1 MVLKRIYDFF
11 VQPVIDLVE
20 QAISWIF
27 PMPEIPD
34 FGDSLAEDY
43 AKGVLLNKVSSNASI
58 PIVYGT
64 RKIGGT
70 RIFVETSG
78 EDNQYLYVAFV
89 LCEGEINAISK
100 IYIDEKELIVDNA
113 YAHGTA
119 QTSTGLRSVIGGS
132 ASTESTTDIIV
143 QPFFGT
149 DNQVASSTLTALSSW
164 GSNHKLSGL
173 CYLAFRFNWNQDVFG
188 QIPNI
193 TAIIQGKKV
202 VAYNSSSVAQT
213 SAFSTNPAWCLLDY
227 LTNERY
233 GKGLAISQ
241 INIPSF
247 YTASGVCDTN
257 VTPYTSGSA
266 INIFDCNG
274 VIDTSAKVLDNVRAI
289 INGCRGFLPY
299 TSGKYSLVIE
309 TTGSAS
315 VTLTQDD
322 IIGGI
327 NIKGETLNT
336 KYNRVIVTYTDPEE
350 NYQANTVQ
358 FPPIDDSGEASADR
372 HATMK
377 TLDTKVLEGF
387 FDFSKTITNYYQ
399 AQEMAEIIL
408 RRSRDAIQVDIK
420 ASAEATNISI
430 GDIIGITHSS
440 PSWTAKTFRVLGMGL
455 NEDHTVD
462 LNCIEHN
469 DSIYTWSSK
478 PVKSTTPNTT
488 LPNPFTVG
496 APASITLTDELIEY
510 SEGVAL
516 TRLNI
521 LIGASTDKFIQY
533 YIVEA
538 KLSTESDFKVV
549 AKGVSL
555 NYEMLN
561 VLDDKTYNVRAKAIN
576 TLGVSSSYV
585 TANRL
590 IVGATEPP
598 SDVVNFSVN
607 MQGSNQMQL
616 NWDSVDDLDIAY
628 YEIRYQNV
636 SSNSQWNK
644 SVNWLQ
650 VPRSSGTT
658 TTVNARTGAF
668 LIKAVDKL
676 GNESNNETIIYSNIA
691 SLQAFKVVQTIT
703 ETISAGTFDSDVAL
717 TDRSGTSSIVLDTIT
732 DFDDTVGNFDSP
744 SGDFDLGGTDT
755 TSNVT
760 YSSANIDNE
769 GFYSFANS
777 FSLSAVY
784 DCSFASNITIDQ
796 IEDPYDLFDSGR
808 GFTNFDDAPAP
819 FDGND
824 PTNATAQIQVASSET
839 SLGDCTVY
847 YNLNSAGTYKGRYFK
862 FRLRLANKNNKVVP
876 FVSGLSIT
884 LNMEKRDET
893 GEDIASTTSAKAITY
908 TNKFYANP
916 SIGIAAQNMATGDFY
931 TISNKAVTGFTIQFF
946 NSSGSGVNR
955 TFDYMA
961 RGYGLG

>member
-241 INIPSF
+241 IDIPSF

-327 NIKGETLNT
+327 SIKGETLNT
-336 KYNRVIVTYTDPEE
+336 KYNRVIVTYTDPDE

-744 SGDFDLGGTDT
+744 SGDFDLG
-755 TSNVT
+755 
-760 YSSANIDNE
+760 
-769 GFYSFANS
+769 
-777 FSLSAVY
+777 
-784 DCSFASNITIDQ
+784 
-796 IEDPYDLFDSGR
+796 
-808 GFTNFDDAPAP
+808 
-819 FDGND
+819 
-824 PTNATAQIQVASSET
+824 
-839 SLGDCTVY
+839 
-847 YNLNSAGTYKGRYFK
+847 
-862 FRLRLANKNNKVVP
+862 
-876 FVSGLSIT
+876 
-884 LNMEKRDET
+884 
-893 GEDIASTTSAKAITY
+893 
-908 TNKFYANP
+908 
-916 SIGIAAQNMATGDFY
+916 
-931 TISNKAVTGFTIQFF
+931 
-946 NSSGSGVNR
+946 
-955 TFDYMA
+955 
-961 RGYGLG
+961 

>member
-241 INIPSF
+241 IDIPSF
-247 YTASGVCDTN
+247 YSASGVCDTN

-336 KYNRVIVTYTDPEE
+336 KYNRVIVTYTDPDE

-387 FDFSKTITNYYQ
+387 FDFSKTITNY
-399 AQEMAEIIL
+399 
-408 RRSRDAIQVDIK
+408 
-420 ASAEATNISI
+420 
-430 GDIIGITHSS
+430 
-440 PSWTAKTFRVLGMGL
+440 
-455 NEDHTVD
+455 
-462 LNCIEHN
+462 
-469 DSIYTWSSK
+469 
-478 PVKSTTPNTT
+478 
-488 LPNPFTVG
+488 
-496 APASITLTDELIEY
+496 
-510 SEGVAL
+510 
-516 TRLNI
+516 
-521 LIGASTDKFIQY
+521 
-533 YIVEA
+533 
-538 KLSTESDFKVV
+538 
-549 AKGVSL
+549 
-555 NYEMLN
+555 
-561 VLDDKTYNVRAKAIN
+561 
-576 TLGVSSSYV
+576 
-585 TANRL
+585 
-590 IVGATEPP
+590 
-598 SDVVNFSVN
+598 
-607 MQGSNQMQL
+607 
-616 NWDSVDDLDIAY
+616 
-628 YEIRYQNV
+628 
-636 SSNSQWNK
+636 
-644 SVNWLQ
+644 
-650 VPRSSGTT
+650 
-658 TTVNARTGAF
+658 
-668 LIKAVDKL
+668 
-676 GNESNNETIIYSNIA
+676 
-691 SLQAFKVVQTIT
+691 
-703 ETISAGTFDSDVAL
+703 
-717 TDRSGTSSIVLDTIT
+717 
-732 DFDDTVGNFDSP
+732 
-744 SGDFDLGGTDT
+744 
-755 TSNVT
+755 
-760 YSSANIDNE
+760 
-769 GFYSFANS
+769 
-777 FSLSAVY
+777 
-784 DCSFASNITIDQ
+784 
-796 IEDPYDLFDSGR
+796 
-808 GFTNFDDAPAP
+808 
-819 FDGND
+819 
-824 PTNATAQIQVASSET
+824 
-839 SLGDCTVY
+839 
-847 YNLNSAGTYKGRYFK
+847 
-862 FRLRLANKNNKVVP
+862 
-876 FVSGLSIT
+876 
-884 LNMEKRDET
+884 
-893 GEDIASTTSAKAITY
+893 
-908 TNKFYANP
+908 
-916 SIGIAAQNMATGDFY
+916 
-931 TISNKAVTGFTIQFF
+931 
-946 NSSGSGVNR
+946 
-955 TFDYMA
+955 
-961 RGYGLG
+961 

>member
-1 MVLKRIYDFF
+1 MGWFDSIFKPIIKV
-11 VQPVIDLVE
+11 VE
-20 QAISWIF
+20 KAISWIF
-27 PMPEIPD
+27 PIPEIPD
-34 FGDSLAEDY
+34 FGDSLPEDY
-43 AKGVLLNKVSSNASI
+43 ATGVLLNKVSSNASI
-58 PIVYGT
+58 PVVYGE

-70 RIFVETSG
+70 RIFLETSG
-78 EDNQYLYVAFV
+78 DDNQYLYLAIV
-89 LCEGEINAISK
+89 LCEGEINAISR
-100 IYIDEKELIVDNA
+100 IFIDEKELIVDNA
-113 YAHGTA
+113 YAHNTA
-119 QTSTGLRSVIGGS
+119 QTSSGLRSVIAGS
-132 ASTESTTDIIV
+132 NSTQSTTDIIV

-149 DNQVASSTLTALSSW
+149 DNQSASSTLTTLSSW

-188 QIPNI
+188 NIPNI
-193 TAIIQGKKV
+193 TAIIQGKKI
-202 VAYNSSSVAQT
+202 VAYNSSSQAQT
-213 SAFSTNPAWCLLDY
+213 SAYSTNPSWCLLDY

-233 GKGLAISQ
+233 GKGLAISE
-241 INIPSF
+241 IDIPSF
-247 YTASGVCDTN
+247 YSASTVCATN
-257 VTPYTSGSA
+257 VTPYTDGSA
-266 INIFDCNG
+266 INIFDTNG
-274 VIDTSAKVLDNVRAI
+274 VIDTSAKVLENVKDLI
-289 INGCRGFLPY
+289 KGCRGYLPY
-299 TSGKYSLVIE
+299 TAGKYHLIIE

-315 VTLTQDD
+315 ITLTEND
-322 IIGGI
+322 ILGGI
-327 NIKGETLNT
+327 TIVGETMNE
-336 KYNRVIVTYTDPEE
+336 KYNRVIVNYIDPDE

-358 FPPIDDSGEASADR
+358 FPPIDDSAEATADK

-377 TLDTKVLEGF
+377 ALDTKVLEGQ

-408 RRSRDAIQVDIK
+408 RRSRDAIKVSLK
-420 ASAEATNISI
+420 TSAEATNLSI
-430 GDIIGITHSS
+430 GDIVGITHSS
-440 PSWTAKTFRVLGMGL
+440 VGFSAKTFRVLGLNL

-462 LNCIEHN
+462 LSLIEHN
-469 DSIYTWSSK
+469 DSIYTWASK

-521 LIGASTDKFIQY
+521 VLGASTDKFIQY

-538 KLSTESDFKVV
+538 KLSTETDFKVV
-549 AKGVSL
+549 AKGVTL

-590 IVGATEPP
+590 VVGATEPP

-616 NWDSVDDLDIAY
+616 NWDAVTDLDIAY

-636 SSNSQWNK
+636 TSGSQWNK

-650 VPRSSGTT
+650 VPRSSGTST
-658 TTVNARTGAF
+658 IVNARVGAF

-691 SLQAFKVVQTIT
+691 DLQAFKNVQTLT
-703 ETISAGTFDSDVAL
+703 ENISLGTYDNDVAL
-717 TDRSGTSSIVLDTIT
+717 TDRSGTNSIVLDTIT
-732 DFDDTVGNFDSP
+732 NFDSTVGNIDSAT
-744 SGDFDLGGTDT
+744 GDFDLGGIDT
-755 TSNVT
+755 TSNPNNAT
-760 YSSANIDNE
+760 SNIDDE
-769 GFYSFANS
+769 GFYNFHNTL
-777 FSLSAVY
+777 SLSAVY
-784 DCSFASNITIDQ
+784 DASFSSNITIDQ
-796 IEDPYDLFDSGR
+796 ISDPYDLFDSGR
-808 GFTNFDDAPAP
+808 GFSAFDDAPAP

-839 SLGDCTVY
+839 SLDNCTTY

-862 FRLRLANKNNKVVP
+862 FRLRLANKNNKVIP
-876 FVSGLSIT
+876 FVSGLSVT
-884 LNMEKRDET
+884 LNMEKRDES

-908 TNKFYANP
+908 TNKFFVNP
-916 SIGIAAQNMATGDFY
+916 AIGIAAQNMATGDFY
-931 TISNKAVTGFTIQFF
+931 TISNKATTGFTIQFF

-955 TFDYMA
+955 TFDYIA
-961 RGYGLG
+961 KGHGLG